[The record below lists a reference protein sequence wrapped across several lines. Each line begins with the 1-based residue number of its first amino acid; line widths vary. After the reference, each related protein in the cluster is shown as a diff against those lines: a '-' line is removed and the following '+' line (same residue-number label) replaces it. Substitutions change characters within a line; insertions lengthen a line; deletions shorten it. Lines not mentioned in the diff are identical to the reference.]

1 MTLRDAIS
9 VSQLRQH
16 IKSVLDELASTRQPL
31 RITRRNGED
40 MVVLPL
46 SDYESLDQ
54 TAYLLRSPANAEKLD
69 QAITRSPEDRRQFS
83 SIDDLKHA
91 LGD

>member
-1 MTLRDAIS
+1 MTLSQTIS

-16 IKSVLDELASTRQPL
+16 IKTVFDELASSRQPL

-46 SDYESLDQ
+46 SDYEALDQ
-54 TAYLLRSPANAEKLD
+54 TAYLLRSPVNAQRLD
-69 QAITRSPEDRRQFS
+69 AALSRDPKERHQFS
-83 SIDDLKHA
+83 SVTDLKHA
-91 LGD
+91 LGT